1 MIKQI
6 LRPEELETLEREASK
21 AELQGRLTGAQLEI
35 LFRRGLFHLFVP
47 KQYGGLEL
55 DLLEGKKLQ
64 EQLAYL
70 DGSLGWTVTLCSG
83 ASWFV
88 GFMDPTVMPRV
99 FSDPRA
105 CFGGSGMVS
114 GQAEMIDGGFRINGH
129 WKYATGAPH
138 NTIFT
143 ANCIVTKGGEEVL
156 DMAGKP
162 KLLSFYFLRDEV
174 EIIEDWQTMG
184 LIATGSHSF
193 AVQDLWVDE
202 SRSFEIVPEKVR
214 MDQPIYRY
222 PFQAF
227 AEVTLGANY
236 LGMFRRF
243 LDEADALGVNLV
255 GVERWK
261 LDDLADQFHQETE
274 RSWELFQSEVGELQT
289 DECFSQVGEH
299 ARKLVQEGLQ
309 SMTKIY
315 VQLGMRAADP
325 SQPLNRLWRDIFTAS
340 QHMMFR

>member
-6 LRPEELETLEREASK
+6 LRPDELETLEREASK
-21 AELQGRLTGAQLEI
+21 AEQQGRLTEAQLEI
-35 LFRRGLFHLFVP
+35 LFRCGWFHLFVP
-47 KQYGGLEL
+47 KQFGGLEL
-55 DLLEGKKLQ
+55 DLLAGKKLQ

-70 DGSLGWTVTLCSG
+70 DGSLAWTVTLCSG

-88 GFMDPTVMPRV
+88 GFMDQTVLPRI
-99 FSDPRA
+99 FSDSRA

-114 GQAEMIDGGFRINGH
+114 GQSEMIDGGFRINGH

-156 DMAGKP
+156 DVAGKP
-162 KLLSFYFLRDEV
+162 KLLSFYFLREEV

-193 AVQDLWVDE
+193 SVQNLWVDE
-202 SRSFEIVPEKVR
+202 SRSFEIVPEKAR
-214 MDQPIYRY
+214 MDQAIYRY

-227 AEVTLGANY
+227 AEVTLAANY

-243 LDEADALGVNLV
+243 LDEADALGVHLV
-255 GVERWK
+255 KEERRR
-261 LDDLADQFHQETE
+261 LDHLADQFHEATE
-274 RSWELFQSEVGELQT
+274 RSWRLFQVTGSEMHAG
-289 DECFSQVGEH
+289 DCFIQVGEH
-299 ARKLVQEGLQ
+299 TRKLVQEGLQ

-325 SQPLNRLWRDIFTAS
+325 SQTLNRLWRDIFTAS

>member
-1 MIKQI
+1 MIKEF
-6 LRPEELETLEREASK
+6 LRPEELETLEKEVSL
-21 AELQGRLTGAQLEI
+21 AEQQGRLTDAQLEI

-55 DLLEGKKLQ
+55 DLLAGKKLQ

-70 DGSLGWTVTLCSG
+70 DGSLAWTVTLCSG

-88 GFMDPTVMPRV
+88 GFMDPSVLPGI
-99 FSDPRA
+99 FSAPRA

-114 GQAEMIDGGFRINGH
+114 GKAEMKDGGFWINGH
-129 WKYATGAPH
+129 WKYATGAQH

-143 ANCIVTKGGEEVL
+143 ANCIVTKGGEDVL
-156 DMAGKP
+156 DVDGKP
-162 KLLSFYFLRDEV
+162 KLLSFYFQREEV

-193 AVQDLWVDE
+193 TVQDLWVDE
-202 SRSFEIVPEKVR
+202 SRSFEIVPER
-214 MDQPIYRY
+214 TLMDQPIYSY
-222 PFQAF
+222 PFHAF
-227 AEVTLGANY
+227 AEVTLAANY

-243 LDEADALGVNLV
+243 IDEADVLGVSLV
-255 GVERWK
+255 EVERLK
-261 LDDLADQFHQETE
+261 LDDLAGQFHQATE
-274 RSWELFQSEVGELQT
+274 RSWELFQSASSEKQA
-289 DECFSQVGEH
+289 DECFSRVGEH

-315 VQLGMRAADP
+315 VQLGMRVADP